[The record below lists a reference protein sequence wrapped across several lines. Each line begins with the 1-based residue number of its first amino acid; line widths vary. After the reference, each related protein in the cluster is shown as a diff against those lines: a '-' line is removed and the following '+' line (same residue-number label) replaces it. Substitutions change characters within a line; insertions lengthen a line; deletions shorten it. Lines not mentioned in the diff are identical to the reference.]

1 MNISA
6 KFQLHLP
13 YGFRVDDFSKCFANL
28 AFRLPWQ
35 PIKFSS
41 LDKIDRVSRGLL
53 QEHRNSVKLLSK
65 YLREIA
71 MNDKFHFSHCMLNEL
86 P

>member
-1 MNISA
+1 MASELMIFQ
-6 KFQLHLP
+6 KF
-13 YGFRVDDFSKCFANL
+13 FANL

-53 QEHRNSVKLLSK
+53 EEHRNSVKLLSK
-65 YLREIA
+65 YLRRIA
-71 MNDKFHFSHCMLNEL
+71 MNDKFHFSHCKLMEL

>member
-1 MNISA
+1 MASELMI
-6 KFQLHLP
+6 FQKL
-13 YGFRVDDFSKCFANL
+13 FANL

-65 YLREIA
+65 YLRKIA
-71 MNDKFHFSHCMLNEL
+71 MNDKFHFSHCKLMEL

>member
-6 KFQLHLP
+6 KFEFHLP

>member
-1 MNISA
+1 MASELMI
-6 KFQLHLP
+6 FQN
-13 YGFRVDDFSKCFANL
+13 FFANL
-28 AFRLPWQ
+28 AFWLPWQ

-65 YLREIA
+65 YLRKIA
-71 MNDKFHFSHCMLNEL
+71 MNDKFHFHFSPL
-86 P
+86 

>member
-1 MNISA
+1 MASELMI
-6 KFQLHLP
+6 FQ
-13 YGFRVDDFSKCFANL
+13 FFFANL

-53 QEHRNSVKLLSK
+53 QEHRNSVKHLSK

-71 MNDKFHFSHCMLNEL
+71 MNDKFHFSHCKLMEL

>member
-1 MNISA
+1 MASELMI
-6 KFQLHLP
+6 FQ
-13 YGFRVDDFSKCFANL
+13 KIFANL

-35 PIKFSS
+35 PIKFTS

-65 YLREIA
+65 YLRKIA
-71 MNDKFHFSHCMLNEL
+71 MNDKFFSFSFFPLLVNGVAIAIKANEQ
-86 P
+86 

>member
-1 MNISA
+1 MASELMI
-6 KFQLHLP
+6 FQKI
-13 YGFRVDDFSKCFANL
+13 FTNL

-35 PIKFSS
+35 PIKFTS

-65 YLREIA
+65 HLRKIV
-71 MNDKFHFSHCMLNEL
+71 MNDKFDFHFSHCKLMEL

>member
-1 MNISA
+1 MASELMI
-6 KFQLHLP
+6 FQI
-13 YGFRVDDFSKCFANL
+13 FFANL
-28 AFRLPWQ
+28 AFWLPWQ

-65 YLREIA
+65 YLRKIA
-71 MNDKFHFSHCMLNEL
+71 MNDKFHFHFSPL
-86 P
+86 

>member
-1 MNISA
+1 MASELMI
-6 KFQLHLP
+6 FQN
-13 YGFRVDDFSKCFANL
+13 VFANL

-35 PIKFSS
+35 PIKFTS

-65 YLREIA
+65 CLRKIA
-71 MNDKFHFSHCMLNEL
+71 MNDKFHFHFSHCKLMEL

>member
-1 MNISA
+1 MASELMI
-6 KFQLHLP
+6 FQ
-13 YGFRVDDFSKCFANL
+13 KKFANL

-65 YLREIA
+65 YLKKIA
-71 MNDKFHFSHCMLNEL
+71 MNDKFHFSLCKLMEL

>member
-1 MNISA
+1 MASELMI
-6 KFQLHLP
+6 FQ
-13 YGFRVDDFSKCFANL
+13 FFFANL
-28 AFRLPWQ
+28 AFQLPWQ

-65 YLREIA
+65 YLGEIA
-71 MNDKFHFSHCMLNEL
+71 MNDKFHFSHCKLMEL

>member
-1 MNISA
+1 MASDLMI
-6 KFQLHLP
+6 FQI
-13 YGFRVDDFSKCFANL
+13 FANF

-65 YLREIA
+65 YLRKIA
-71 MNDKFHFSHCMLNEL
+71 MNDKFHFSHCKLMEL